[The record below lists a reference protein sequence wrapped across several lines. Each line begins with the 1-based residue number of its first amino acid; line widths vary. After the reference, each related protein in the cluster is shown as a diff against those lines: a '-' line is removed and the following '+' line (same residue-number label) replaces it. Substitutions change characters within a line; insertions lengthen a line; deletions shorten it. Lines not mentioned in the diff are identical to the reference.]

1 MVSNCEKSS
10 DAGTRSPVQRG
21 RKKSSFIWQHMTST
35 EVDGRDKTTCN
46 YCDKWWFLDSSTSN
60 AQTHLKSKHPE
71 KLAST
76 SPSKKSPKS
85 LRSKQPDKLPEQDAA
100 TTPASSLPSTS
111 SSEQIHQQ
119 SYGMRES
126 DMKLGKSLLCSHF
139 PQNVLDNVRVDM
151 FLRELWELWIQQ
163 SLPLPTATAPA
174 LANFALLMANG
185 NPIKYVEILN
195 DLYMDNGLEAPDFTR
210 FLNQ

>member
-1 MVSNCEKSS
+1 
-10 DAGTRSPVQRG
+10 
-21 RKKSSFIWQHMTST
+21 MTST
-35 EVDGRDKTTCN
+35 DVDGRDKTTCN

-111 SSEQIHQQ
+111 SSEQSPKSYKIHQQ
-119 SYGMRES
+119 SYGRRES
-126 DMKLGKSLLCSHF
+126 DIKLGKSLLCSYF
-139 PQNVLDNVRVDM
+139 PPNLLDNVPVDM
-151 FLRELWELWIQQ
+151 FLQELWQHWMQQ
-163 SLPLPTATAPA
+163 SPPVPSATAPA

-185 NPIKYVEILN
+185 NTIKYVQILN